1 MDKRAS
7 ARREASVRVTCLGLL
22 LATLAGCGL
31 QRYAAAPLDTEATP
45 QALAAARLD
54 DPELAVRLTRLGVA
68 PRADWSPREL
78 GLVAALRSADLA
90 AARAAVQTARVAR
103 RVAAQRRNPVLGL
116 TLERNAE
123 RNNGTRLNFGPS
135 LEFTL
140 SPPSRRRLLVALA
153 DSDVR
158 DAVLVALDRAWQARD
173 AGWRA
178 GEALRAARAQ
188 RERLR
193 DATAARAATLAV
205 ARRQVAAGLREAFE
219 WQTLSL
225 DANDARL
232 ATLERARMLALR
244 ESEAENALT
253 LADGALAS
261 IELRE
266 DDAASFDDY
275 ATLQR
280 ATLESHPRVLAALA
294 AYQRAEQGLAL
305 AISAQYPDVQLTP
318 GYFLLQADSLWSL
331 FGGVVV
337 PVFAGHDAA
346 IEEARRAREA
356 AAAAFHAAQTSVL
369 IDLRAAFAAWHA
381 EQAALAEA
389 RAVAESIE
397 ADARHLAARAAEGV
411 VDDLLAARA
420 RQQQAE
426 VALHV
431 AEAEGR
437 VRLARCALEQA
448 SRAPGDDAAFA
459 RLLDETVEDAA
470 P

>member
-1 MDKRAS
+1 M
-7 ARREASVRVTCLGLL
+7 RVTCLGLL

-31 QRYAAAPLDTEATP
+31 QRYAAAPLDAEATP
-45 QALAAARLD
+45 RALAAARLD
-54 DPELAVRLTRLGVA
+54 DAELAARLARLGVA
-68 PRADWSPREL
+68 PEAEWSPRDL

-90 AARAAVQTARVAR
+90 AARAAVQTARAAR
-103 RVAAQRRNPVLGL
+103 RVAAQRRNPLLGL
-116 TLERNAE
+116 TLERNTD

-158 DAVLVALDRAWQARD
+158 DAVLAALDQAWQARD

-178 GEALRAARAQ
+178 AEALRAAREQ
-188 RERLR
+188 RERL
-193 DATAARAATLAV
+193 AAAAAAREATLAV
-205 ARRQVAAGLREAFE
+205 ARGQVAAGLREAFE
-219 WQTLSL
+219 WQTLAL

-232 ATLERARMLALR
+232 ATLERARALALT
-244 ESEAENALT
+244 ESAAEGALT
-253 LADGALAS
+253 LADGALAAVQ
-261 IELRE
+261 LRA
-266 DDAASFDDY
+266 DVDAALDDF

-280 ATLESHPRVLAALA
+280 VTLESHPRVLAALA

-337 PVFAGHDAA
+337 PVFASQDAA
-346 IEEARRAREA
+346 IDEARRAREA
-356 AAAAFHAAQTSVL
+356 AAAAFHAAQSSAL
-369 IDLRAAFAAWHA
+369 IDLRAAFAAWRA
-381 EQAALAEA
+381 EQEALTEA
-389 RAVAESIE
+389 RALATRIE
-397 ADARHLAARAAEGV
+397 ADARHLATRAAEGV

-420 RQQQAE
+420 RQQQVE

-459 RLLDETVEDAA
+459 RLLDETLEDAA